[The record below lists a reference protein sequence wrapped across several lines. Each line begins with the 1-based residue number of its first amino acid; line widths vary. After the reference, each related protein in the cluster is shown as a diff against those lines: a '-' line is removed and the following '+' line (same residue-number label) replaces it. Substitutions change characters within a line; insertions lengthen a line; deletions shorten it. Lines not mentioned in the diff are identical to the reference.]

1 MLISCK
7 CFAKSI
13 FHSVCSFADRASSS
27 VAVSVTEITTS
38 AAQSTGLTVTKKND
52 VSLSTVSTTNY
63 TQQPPTTT
71 QQITSAVISEKVSSS
86 PPPLTSP
93 QTPKWT
99 EETHPSPPP
108 QTTMSEQTSTET
120 VSHGPSV
127 KPGSE
132 SPNVTTT
139 NTTIPG

>member
-13 FHSVCSFADRASSS
+13 FHTVCSFADSTSSS
-27 VAVSVTEITTS
+27 VAVSVMEITTS

-86 PPPLTSP
+86 PPALTSP

-99 EETHPSPPP
+99 EETHPSP
-108 QTTMSEQTSTET
+108 TET

-127 KPGSE
+127 QPGSE
-132 SPNVTTT
+132 SPNVTGTT
-139 NTTIPG
+139 TDKPTIPG